1 MPLDL
6 STLSD
11 PASREHGRTRT
22 AARAEPVGVRDVL
35 RVVRKRKWWLLV
47 PPVLAAVVALAMI
60 DRMDTVYTAESLM
73 IVDVRAQNEVDLQG
87 VLNERPDDRA
97 IVSEVDVITSRGIAD
112 RVVEDLGL
120 MNDAAF
126 NPALRPPE
134 PGVVEAAFGRLGGY
148 VERLP
153 LVGEALAL
161 AAPAPPPEPQQTMPP
176 RRQREAVLGKL
187 SGNLDVKL
195 RDDSNS
201 IVVSFTTTDPQRS
214 AQVVNA
220 VVDNYLAMQ
229 VSAKREASARAT
241 AWVQE
246 RLAELRNDVRE
257 AETALIMR
265 QQFHRLP
272 SGNVRTTA
280 QQRVDQLSLR
290 LSDAQSEKAAIEAQ
304 LSRVREVGGSG
315 SGGVFVGAVDN
326 QVVQSLKI
334 EEARLAGQVANLSQI
349 YGAGH
354 PELANVQAELASVR
368 AEVGAEVGR
377 LIGDLE
383 SRRVVAEREVQA
395 IARELAEAEERARET
410 NIAQSEMEQL
420 RLEAQQARESLAAFE
435 NRYEEIANSAQLQI
449 PDARVI
455 APAEPPV
462 NPSNPSKKT
471 VLALAIGAALIVGGL
486 GATMAEMLDNRL
498 HSVGQAEAAL
508 GLPVMGILPEMRNLR
523 LIGPNPVKTILKQPD
538 SHFSECVR
546 RIGTNLLLGG
556 KNGHRKIIVVASCQP
571 GEAKSVTSAAL
582 ALTWARAGKRTLL
595 IEADMRRPTQTR
607 ILGLRLD
614 GETTLS
620 SLLGDTRRTPDRIA
634 VHEPSGLHV
643 IPAGRP
649 VADAGDLLSTARFS
663 RLIETLAPYYDQIV
677 IDTPPVL
684 AVCDTAMIAP
694 YCDAT
699 LFVARWNKTSIP
711 VAETGL
717 DQLRD
722 FGIPVAGMVV
732 SRVDMRR
739 YAVMR
744 YDDLGTGL
752 KAYRYY
758 HAR

>member
-6 STLSD
+6 STLADQTARGS
-11 PASREHGRTRT
+11 SRAR
-22 AARAEPVGVRDVL
+22 AAAQAEPVGVRDVL
-35 RVVRKRKWWLLV
+35 RVVRKRKWWLIAPPLV
-47 PPVLAAVVALAMI
+47 AALLTLGVME
-60 DRMDTVYTAESLM
+60 RMDTVYTADSLL
-73 IVDVRAQNEVDLQG
+73 VVNDRAQNEVDLQG

-97 IVSEVDVITSRGIAD
+97 ILSELDVMTSRSVAD

-120 MNDAAF
+120 MQDAAF
-126 NPALRPPE
+126 NPALRPAE
-134 PGVVEAAFGRLGGY
+134 PGMLEAAFGHLGATFGH
-148 VERLP
+148 VP
-153 LVGEALAL
+153 LIGEALAL
-161 AAPAPPPEPQQTMPP
+161 ATPPPAPDPAESMSP
-176 RRQREAVLGKL
+176 RRQREAVLNKL
-187 SGNLDVKL
+187 TGNLDVTL
-195 RDDSNS
+195 RDDSNT
-201 IVVSFTTTDPQRS
+201 VVVAFTTTDADRA
-214 AQVVNA
+214 AQVVNS
-220 VVDNYLAMQ
+220 VIDTYLDLQVD
-229 VSAKREASARAT
+229 AKRDASARAT

-246 RLAELRNDVRE
+246 RLAELRNDVSE

-265 QQFHRLP
+265 QQLHRLP
-272 SGNVRTTA
+272 GPDVRTTA

-290 LSDAQSEKAAIEAQ
+290 LSDAQSQRAAIEAQ
-304 LSRVREVGGSG
+304 LSRVREVGNT
-315 SGGVFVGAVDN
+315 GGGFRGTVDN
-326 QVVQSLKI
+326 EVVQSLKI

-349 YGAGH
+349 YGADH
-354 PELANVQAELASVR
+354 PELTNVRAELASVR
-368 AEVGAEVGR
+368 SEVAAEIQR
-377 LIGDLE
+377 MSGDLE
-383 SRRVVAEREVQA
+383 SELVVAEREVQA
-395 IARELAEAEERARET
+395 LARELAEAEERARET

-455 APAEPPV
+455 TPAEPPV
-462 NPSNPSKKT
+462 NPSNPSTKT

-498 HSVGQAEAAL
+498 HSVSQAEAAL
-508 GLPVMGILPEMRNLR
+508 GLPVMGILPEMRRLR
-523 LIGPNPVKTILKQPD
+523 WIAPNPVKTILRQPD

-546 RIGTNLLLGG
+546 RIGTNLLLGS
-556 KNGHRKIIVVASCQP
+556 KDGHRKIIVVASCQP

-595 IEADMRRPTQTR
+595 IEADMRRPTQTKV
-607 ILGLRLD
+607 LGLRLD

-634 VHEPSGLHV
+634 VHEASGLHV

-649 VADAGDLLSTARFS
+649 VADAGDLLSTSRFS

-684 AVCDTAMIAP
+684 AVSDTAMIAP
-694 YCDAT
+694 HGDAT
-699 LFVARWNKTSIP
+699 LFVARWNKTAIP